1 MRLDRSH
8 GFAHRKALHCGS
20 GTLADV
26 LRFGARGEGGQDLPE
41 EAVFGLGAGLGFSL
55 HGGDTALTPPQ
66 AGRFFVGRSATFE
79 RNLCAAVGAHLEV
92 EDWDDPDEALR
103 AARGHLA
110 RERPVLLFTD
120 LFHLP
125 YLGARGHWYGH
136 LIALVGFEDKGLAG
150 DAVAL
155 IADNEFTELQRCP
168 VEALRSSLCGPEPVR
183 GGRAVVATVGLLRPR
198 STAELRAAAASA
210 IALQALQLRG
220 SADLGALPAELRS
233 WEARADWQR
242 CLRLAAQ
249 VIEVRGCGGGL
260 FRRMYARFLGI
271 AAQWGEGQAQLLVP
285 ACIESADAFSALA
298 AGMEAARARPS
309 PDLRV
314 CADLAAR
321 CAAADERLWARAQE
335 LFPPPK
341 ETA

>member
-26 LRFGARGEGGQDLPE
+26 LRFGAGGEGGQDLPE

-55 HGGDTALTPPQ
+55 HGGDTTLTPPQ
-66 AGRFFVGRSATFE
+66 AGRFFVGRSGTFE
-79 RNLCAAVGAHLEV
+79 RDLCAAVGAHLDV
-92 EDWDDPDEALR
+92 EEWDDPEDALR

-125 YLGARGHWYGH
+125 YLEARGHWYGH
-136 LIALVGFEDKGLAG
+136 LVALVGFEDKGLAG
-150 DAVAL
+150 DALAL
-155 IADNEFTELQRCP
+155 IADNEFADLQRCP
-168 VEALRSSLCGPEPVR
+168 VEALRSALCGPEPLRR
-183 GGRAVVATVGLLRPR
+183 GRVAIATVGLLRPR
-198 STAELRAAAASA
+198 STAELRAAASSA
-210 IALQALQLRG
+210 IALQASRLRG
-220 SADLGALPAELRS
+220 SADLRALPGELRS

-271 AAQWGEGQAQLLVP
+271 AAKWGEGAAQFLVP
-285 ACIESADAFSALA
+285 GCTESAEAFSALA

-309 PDLRV
+309 PDLRA

-321 CAAADERLWARAQE
+321 CAAAEERLWARAQE